1 MAAAQKA
8 LKEAEEKEKKA
19 EKKEI
24 ITIDDFAKVQLK
36 TGKVIACENLEGSDK
51 LLKLRVKCGEEER
64 TIVSGIRSSY
74 TAEEMVGK
82 TIVIVANLKPAKL
95 RGTLSEGMILAAGDG
110 ENISLLTL
118 DRPLPDGEEVR

>member
-1 MAAAQKA
+1 M
-8 LKEAEEKEKKA
+8 
-19 EKKEI
+19 
-24 ITIDDFAKVQLK
+24 
-36 TGKVIACENLEGSDK
+36 
-51 LLKLRVKCGEEER
+51 
-64 TIVSGIRSSY
+64 
-74 TAEEMVGK
+74 GK